1 VWVDAPQV
9 ALLDWMIG
17 PDFLLRAE
25 VRSVRTLQWRFRAL
39 GMLSLVVLPFVLPFL
54 ALYFAFRHVEEF
66 QAKKEY
72 LGPRK
77 WSPRA
82 HWVLR
87 EFNELPHVQ
96 LRRMGGSLDAA
107 NLYCR
112 QFPSHL
118 LAAVAKCVSYVCGAV
133 VSVCLGLALVNDD
146 LLVTVTLGDK
156 NLLWVTAV
164 STAVLATARAFVFDP
179 EERMLNPNGA
189 MAMVSGLGPNA
200 VVRVV
205 CLTAARG
212 GFLWCACGQLVPFTH
227 YMPSKWRGRCHT
239 YDVQDQFQA
248 LFPYR
253 AKLFVQVGCA
263 MDGLSASVGRAC
275 MHTGRQHGV
284 RLVMAGN
291 PGCGAGA
298 LDLWVPHA
306 PGGQEHCALS
316 ASRDRGG
323 PQAWGGV
330 CVLHV

>member
-1 VWVDAPQV
+1 MTGGGTPPPPTQRTLTANVWVDAPQV

-39 GMLSLVVLPFVLPFL
+39 GALSLVVLPFVLPFL

-189 MAMVSGLGPNA
+189 MALVSPHGWMTPPPK
-200 VVRVV
+200 R
-205 CLTAARG
+205 ARQP
-212 GFLWCACGQLVPFTH
+212 WCACLCSCGGAQLVPFTH

-239 YDVQDQFQA
+239 YDVQEQFQT

-253 AKLFVQVGCA
+253 AKLFVQVCA
-263 MDGLSASVGRAC
+263 C
-275 MHTGRQHGV
+275 V
-284 RLVMAGN
+284 RLLVFDCCM
-291 PGCGAGA
+291 
-298 LDLWVPHA
+298 VP
-306 PGGQEHCALS
+306 
-316 ASRDRGG
+316 
-323 PQAWGGV
+323 
-330 CVLHV
+330 